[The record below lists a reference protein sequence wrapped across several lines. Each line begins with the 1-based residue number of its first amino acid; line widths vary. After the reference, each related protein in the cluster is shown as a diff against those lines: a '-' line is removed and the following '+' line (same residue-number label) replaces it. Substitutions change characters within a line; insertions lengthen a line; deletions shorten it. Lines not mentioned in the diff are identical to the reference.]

1 MKRRRSSRR
10 LATDL
15 LAVDVGNSKVQA
27 LLVCAGEERCRWRVD
42 YDGTPSRWKRQF
54 ALAAATA
61 QREAGRPVPIVVA
74 GVAPSRTAVV
84 EAILRRT
91 WRCRPHR
98 ASWRDPWPFRL
109 GIRTPQTLGVDRL
122 ANVAGLMALGLTDGI
137 AVDAGTA
144 VTIDVLERGRFV
156 GGLILPGSAL
166 MARAL
171 HDHTA
176 QLPLVQVGAPVPLV
190 GVDTVS
196 ALQAGVQHGLAQAL
210 RGLTATLAEPRRAH
224 TVLTGGAAEVLAPS
238 LPQARHV
245 PDLLFLG
252 LRLLQARRTA

>member
-1 MKRRRSSRR
+1 MKRRRTSRR

-15 LAVDVGNSKVQA
+15 LAVDVGNSKVEA
-27 LLVCAGEERCRWRVD
+27 LLVCDGEERCRWRVD
-42 YDGTPSRWKRQF
+42 YDGTPSGWKRQF
-54 ALAAATA
+54 ALAATA
-61 QREAGRPVPIVVA
+61 ARREAHAAVPIVVA
-74 GVAPSRTAVV
+74 SVAPSRAAAV

-91 WRCRPHR
+91 WRRRPHR

-122 ANVAGLMALGLTDGI
+122 ANVAGLMALGLRDGI

-144 VTIDVLERGRFV
+144 VTIDILERGRFV

-171 HDHTA
+171 HHHTA
-176 QLPLVQVGAPVPLV
+176 QLPLVHVGAPVPLV

-210 RGLTATLAEPRRAH
+210 RGLTATLAARRRSQ
-224 TVLTGGAAEVLAPS
+224 TVLTGGAAEVFAPWLS
-238 LPQARHV
+238 KALHV

-252 LRLLQARRTA
+252 LRLLQARRSA